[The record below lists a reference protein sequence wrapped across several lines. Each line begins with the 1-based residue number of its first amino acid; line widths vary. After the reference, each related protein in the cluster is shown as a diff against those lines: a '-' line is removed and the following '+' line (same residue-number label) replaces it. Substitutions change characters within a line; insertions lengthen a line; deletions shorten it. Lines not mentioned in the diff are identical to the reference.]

1 MRTLIMSNVIDLQI
15 VKLEAKLET
24 LMQDRERRI
33 DAINSLTRIIKD
45 FKATPPFSFHPT
57 ITEGKKLIDDQLFV
71 HEKTLE
77 NHENLLQ
84 MEQKTIYNLR
94 NEIMFLQFE
103 KHAHKVIEPQA
114 IDDHYMSIKEEE

>member
-1 MRTLIMSNVIDLQI
+1 MSNVIDFQI
-15 VKLEAKLET
+15 VKLEAKLEI
-24 LMQDRERRI
+24 LLEDRERRI
-33 DAINSLTRIIKD
+33 DAINSLNRIIKD

-57 ITEGKKLIDDQLFV
+57 ITEGKKVIDDQLFV
-71 HEKTLE
+71 YEKTLE

-103 KHAHKVIEPQA
+103 KRTPQIREPQA
-114 IDDHYMSIKEEE
+114 IDDHYMSIKEDE

>member
-1 MRTLIMSNVIDLQI
+1 MSNVIDLQI

-57 ITEGKKLIDDQLFV
+57 ITEGKRLIDDQLFV

-77 NHENLLQ
+77 NHQNLLQ

-114 IDDHYMSIKEEE
+114 IDDHYMSIKEDE